1 MYTVII
7 RSIFFSC
14 LTDSQFWWRGSYF
27 NFCPYPLPC
36 DAQKILIFSLPKRHI
51 CCHYFVNIQWI
62 FSHPSVFH
70 NHPNPATPA
79 TFHLQYSLKNLIVS
93 LETSTLTD
101 ENNLQ
106 LLFRISKSLPLIS
119 AYFRPHFRSFIA
131 KLSALKLAY
140 FTILK
145 CVSAIGTL
153 L

>member
-14 LTDSQFWWRGSYF
+14 LTDSQFYDEAVILIFAHIRY
-27 NFCPYPLPC
+27 L

-79 TFHLQYSLKNLIVS
+79 TFHLKYSLKNLIVS